1 MREKIF
7 GQASD
12 FYRVRLI
19 EVKEEEPAE
28 LSWEE
33 GASYFPPPV
42 EESKSAIKYR
52 LEVVELDTEKVYP
65 FRSFVSLEEAK
76 KLLTR
81 MDEELGILTKN
92 EFEKKYGFL
101 PFKK

>member
-1 MREKIF
+1 MRERIF

-19 EVKEEEPAE
+19 KVKEEEPAE

-33 GASYFPPPV
+33 GASYFPPPI
-42 EESKSAIKYR
+42 EKSKSAVKYR
-52 LEVVELDTEKVYP
+52 LEVVELDTEKAYP
-65 FRSFVSLEEAK
+65 FRSFISLEEAQK
-76 KLLTR
+76 FLSK
-81 MDEELGILTKN
+81 MEEELGILTKN
-92 EFEKKYGFL
+92 EFENKYGFL